1 MERMIG
7 LVGIAVLI
15 AIGWAISTERRRFPW
30 RLVLA
35 GLALQAAIGALMLR
49 DTPLVGVVDAV
60 TRVITAAIDASDA
73 GIEFLFGPTVAD
85 PGAGAWGF
93 MFLVHALPKIIFMA
107 SLMAVL
113 YHVGLMQRLVAGL
126 AWVLQRTLRVTG
138 TEALATA
145 ANVFVGQTEAPLCV
159 RPYLDRM
166 TRSQLNLIM
175 TGGFATI
182 AGSVLAAYV
191 GMLGGEDPAQR
202 ALWVKQLL
210 TASVMSAPAAFVL
223 AKVIVPET
231 ESPADE
237 SDLRMA
243 ETAEPAA
250 NLFDAAARGATD
262 GMRLAINVAAMLV
275 AFVSL
280 LALINMPLASLGR
293 VGSVEAWLAARGV
306 PELSVQAILGVAFAP
321 LAWLMGVPWDDCAFF
336 GRLMGEKLVVTEF
349 VAYQTL
355 AEGVRPAEGPAAL
368 GDRSARMAAFALCG
382 FANFASIGIQIGG
395 LSALVPERRADL
407 VRLAMRAMIGGA
419 LASWITAA
427 VAGIVMPA

>member
-1 MERMIG
+1 
-7 LVGIAVLI
+7 
-15 AIGWAISTERRRFPW
+15 
-30 RLVLA
+30 
-35 GLALQAAIGALMLR
+35 
-49 DTPLVGVVDAV
+49 
-60 TRVITAAIDASDA
+60 
-73 GIEFLFGPTVAD
+73 
-85 PGAGAWGF
+85 
-93 MFLVHALPKIIFMA
+93 
-107 SLMAVL
+107 
-113 YHVGLMQRLVAGL
+113 
-126 AWVLQRTLRVTG
+126 
-138 TEALATA
+138 
-145 ANVFVGQTEAPLCV
+145 VGQTEAPLCIK
-159 RPYLDRM
+159 PYLQRM
-166 TRSQLNLIM
+166 TRSQLNLVM

-191 GMLGGEDPAQR
+191 GMLGGDDPAER
-202 ALWVKQLL
+202 AMWVKQLL

-231 ESPADE
+231 ESPPDE

-243 ETAEPAA
+243 EDAEPAA

-280 LALINMPLASLGR
+280 LALVNMPLEALGR
-293 VGSVEAWLAARGV
+293 TGGLDGWLASRGV
-306 PELSVQAILGVAFAP
+306 AELNLQIVLGAVFAP
-321 LAWLMGVPWDDCAFF
+321 LAWAMGVPWEDSVFF

-355 AEGVRPAEGPAAL
+355 AEGVRRDQGPALL

-395 LSALVPERRADL
+395 LSALVPGRRKDL
-407 VRLAMRAMIGGA
+407 VSLAMRAMIGGA
-419 LASWITAA
+419 LASWVTAA